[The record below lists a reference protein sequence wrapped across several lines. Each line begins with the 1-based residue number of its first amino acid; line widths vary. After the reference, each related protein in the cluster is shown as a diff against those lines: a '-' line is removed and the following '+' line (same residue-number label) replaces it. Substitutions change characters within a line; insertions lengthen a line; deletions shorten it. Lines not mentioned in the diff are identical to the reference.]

1 MKKSTEY
8 IHIRVRPDEKRRLE
22 QVCKDWDMS
31 ISECVR
37 TLVDLAYL
45 SNNREPSSS
54 SAESYTFLGRH

>member
-22 QVCKDWDMS
+22 HVCEDWDMT

-37 TLVDLAYL
+37 TLVDLAYI
-45 SNNREPSSS
+45 SNHGQDFVGSR
-54 SAESYTFLGRH
+54 TRGLL

>member
-22 QVCKDWDMS
+22 QVCEDWNMT

-37 TLVDLAYL
+37 TLVDLAYI
-45 SNNREPSSS
+45 SNH
-54 SAESYTFLGRH
+54 AQDFVGRR